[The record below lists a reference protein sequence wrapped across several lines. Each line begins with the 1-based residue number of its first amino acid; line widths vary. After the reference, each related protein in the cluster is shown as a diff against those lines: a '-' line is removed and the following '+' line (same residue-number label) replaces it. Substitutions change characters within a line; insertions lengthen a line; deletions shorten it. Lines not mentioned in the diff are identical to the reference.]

1 MFELGW
7 IEIGLIGVIALVVL
21 GPERL
26 PKAARFAGLWV
37 RKARAQWFNVKA
49 ELERELAADE
59 LKAALREQRDGFESA
74 ARQVNEDLQAL
85 QREADP
91 GTAVESAAHRPPSK
105 TPDDGELP
113 HPAAPESAALP
124 PPWVLED
131 ELSPPADPPPT
142 PPARDRG

>member
-37 RKARAQWFNVKA
+37 RKARAQWFTVKA

-59 LKAALREQRDGFESA
+59 LKAALREQRDGLENA
-74 ARQVNEDLQAL
+74 ARQVREDLQAL
-85 QREADP
+85 EREADP
-91 GTAVESAAHRPPSK
+91 GTGVESDAHRPPSK
-105 TPDDGELP
+105 
-113 HPAAPESAALP
+113 APEDAALP
-124 PPWVLED
+124 PPAVPKD
-131 ELSPPADPPPT
+131 ELAPPADPSPT
-142 PPARDRG
+142 PPAPDRG

>member
-37 RKARAQWFNVKA
+37 RKARAQWFTVKA

-59 LKAALREQRDGFESA
+59 LKAALREQRDGLESA
-74 ARQVNEDLQAL
+74 ARQVREDLQAL
-85 QREADP
+85 EREADP
-91 GTAVESAAHRPPSK
+91 GTGVESDAHRPPSK
-105 TPDDGELP
+105 
-113 HPAAPESAALP
+113 APEDAALP
-124 PPWVLED
+124 PPAVPKD
-131 ELSPPADPPPT
+131 ELSPPADPSPP
-142 PPARDRG
+142 PPAPDRG